1 MTFPGT
7 KKSRPR
13 RFGVHAPMA
22 GGLLKALDWVVEAGG
37 NALQIFSGNPNAW
50 KSPPW
55 RDEQCSAFIERRLAL
70 DIRPC
75 ILHTPY
81 LINLATPDDA
91 NWAKSGQQLRDALV
105 AARRTGSE
113 YVNSHIG
120 SHLGAGTEYGIRRVA
135 DALLEVLGADGSDV
149 SVLLENTNGS
159 GNTVG
164 SRLEELAEV
173 LNLTEAQSRRLGV
186 CIDTAHAWAAGYDLS
201 TAEATT
207 AFLDEFDALIGLDHL
222 RCIHANDNRRA
233 LNGRSDVHE
242 HIGKGLIGPEA
253 FRALVNDER
262 LAHVVFILETPKDTP
277 ADDRRN
283 LRRLRGYQRR
293 RGNGAR

>member
-1 MTFPGT
+1 
-7 KKSRPR
+7 
-13 RFGVHAPMA
+13 MA
-22 GGLLKALDWVVEAGG
+22 GGLVKALDWAVEAGC

-55 RDEQCSAFIERRLAL
+55 SDEQCHAFIERRKAL

-91 NWAKSGQQLRDALV
+91 NWEKSKQQLRDALV

-120 SHLGAGTEYGIRRVA
+120 SHLGAGAAYGIRRVA
-135 DALLEVLGADGSDV
+135 DALLEVLGADDSGV
-149 SVLLENTNGS
+149 VVLLETTNGS
-159 GNTVG
+159 GNLVG

-173 LNLTEAQSRRLGV
+173 LSLSDAQRDRLGV
-186 CIDTAHAWAAGYDLS
+186 CVDTAHAWAAGYDLS

-207 AFLDEFDALIGLDHL
+207 AFLDTFEAVIGLGRL
-222 RCIHANDNRRA
+222 RCIHANDNRRP

-242 HIGKGLIGPEA
+242 HIGKGLIGPAA

-262 LAHVVFILETPKDTP
+262 LADVVFILETPKETP

-283 LRRLRGYQRR
+283 LKRLRGYQRR
-293 RGNGAR
+293 PVPAR